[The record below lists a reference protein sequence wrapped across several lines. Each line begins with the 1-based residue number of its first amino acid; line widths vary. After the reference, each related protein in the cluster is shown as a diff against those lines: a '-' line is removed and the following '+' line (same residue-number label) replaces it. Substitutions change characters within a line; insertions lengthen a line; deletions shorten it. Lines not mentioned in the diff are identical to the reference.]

1 MSDRLSKYNFRNPD
15 RFSSVP
21 EEETLLNQEGT
32 GNYDKEINKI
42 CEKCHNNEQNWR
54 EIKFLY
60 RTVECFGILGSI
72 CLSII
77 SLLFSV
83 YFFPKYRIA
92 FSYLE
97 QLKLAPFS
105 LFIQLPLVYLIL
117 ESVAVIFDFMR
128 VLLTVKLLRMF
139 ATEKKDRY
147 ILENK
152 HQDNPYLLKDA
163 SENSITVKLINNLKL
178 RVDLKTQLKRMFNS
192 MIRLEVFINFYY
204 FFFLIGPKILAASYI
219 HMNLIPEFS
228 GNLTKALE
236 TVSVYRFF
244 ISGHKISE

>member
-1 MSDRLSKYNFRNPD
+1 MSDRLSKYNFRNPE
-15 RFSSVP
+15 RFDSVP
-21 EEETLLNQEGT
+21 EEEALLHQEGT
-32 GNYDKEINKI
+32 DSYDKEINKI
-42 CEKCHNNEQNWR
+42 CEKCHNNEQSWR

-77 SLLFSV
+77 AVIFSA

-97 QLKLAPFS
+97 QQKLAPFS

-117 ESVAVIFDFMR
+117 EIVAVVFDFMR
-128 VLLTVKLLRMF
+128 VLLTFKLLRMF

-163 SENSITVKLINNLKL
+163 SENSITLKLINNLKL
-178 RVDLKTQLKRMFNS
+178 RVDLKTQLKKMFNS
-192 MIRLEVFINFYY
+192 MIRLEVFINVYY
-204 FFFLIGPKILAASYI
+204 FFFMIGPKILAASFI
-219 HMNLIPEFS
+219 QMNLIPEFS

-236 TVSVYRFF
+236 TVSVYVII
-244 ISGHKISE
+244 ISC